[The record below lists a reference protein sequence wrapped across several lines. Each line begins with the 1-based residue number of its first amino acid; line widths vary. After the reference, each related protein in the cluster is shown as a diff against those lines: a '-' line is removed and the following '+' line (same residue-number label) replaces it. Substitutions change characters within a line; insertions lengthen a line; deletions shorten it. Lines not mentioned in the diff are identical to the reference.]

1 MMNLPEEY
9 CRRIQ
14 TGTFSFS
21 LFSRQRYLRPTV
33 TNLPNILMEIN
44 TDQKLGITDALNLDG
59 GSASFLKGKIIH
71 RRINN
76 CRRVF
81 CIRGKLI
88 FNKS

>member
-14 TGTFSFS
+14 SRDI
-21 LFSRQRYLRPTV
+21 LFLTIFQTAISPATV